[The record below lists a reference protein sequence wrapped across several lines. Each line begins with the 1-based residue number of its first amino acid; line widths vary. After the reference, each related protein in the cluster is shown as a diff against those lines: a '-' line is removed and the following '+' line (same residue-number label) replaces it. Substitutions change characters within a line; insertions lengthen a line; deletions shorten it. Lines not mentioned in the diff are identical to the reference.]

1 MALSLVGCKIS
12 TAQNNFT
19 GGFKAITQDDRI
31 APTATQHRE
40 STSDALHRHLENEAG
55 RTQTWKLCDFGR
67 GTKPLC
73 ACVSCIKKGGQSSRG
88 FGG

>member
-40 STSDALHRHLENEAG
+40 STSDALHRL
-55 RTQTWKLCDFGR
+55 T
-67 GTKPLC
+67 
-73 ACVSCIKKGGQSSRG
+73 
-88 FGG
+88 